1 MEYIEAGLH
10 KEMHMSSR
18 RHANH
23 SEGLVMQIPVG
34 SIYLRARLLLPDN
47 PRGLVI
53 VANGDGDHLY
63 DETNAYVARQL
74 AEAGFAT
81 LAIDLLT
88 PSEAVEDAE
97 TSALRF
103 HQSLLA
109 SRLVRVTH
117 WLRRR
122 TVFRD
127 LEIGYF
133 ASGLCAGAALAAA
146 SVAATVGAIVCRGAR
161 VDLVV
166 PQIQNVRAPVLLLV
180 GERDTAHIAASRGAY
195 WLLPQSARLEVIP
208 NAGHLLD
215 DPLALERVVDVAE
228 RWFAE
233 TLDRRP
239 VALDII
245 DGMLAGVP

>member
-1 MEYIEAGLH
+1 MAIRWGAKQGD
-10 KEMHMSSR
+10 
-18 RHANH
+18 
-23 SEGLVMQIPVG
+23 GFVMQIPVG
-34 SIYLRARLLLPDN
+34 SIYLRGRLQLADS

-53 VANGDGDHLY
+53 IANGDGDHLY

-74 AEAGFAT
+74 AAAGFAT
-81 LAIDLLT
+81 LSIDLLT

-109 SRLVRVTH
+109 SRLVKVTH
-117 WLRRR
+117 WLRSRA
-122 TVFRD
+122 VFRD

-146 SVAATVGAIVCRGAR
+146 SVAATVGAVVCRGAR

-180 GERDTAHIAASRGAY
+180 GQRDTAHIAASRGAY

-215 DPLALERVVDVAE
+215 DLVALEQVTEEAE

-233 TLDRRP
+233 TLDRST
-239 VALDII
+239 AGLDVI